1 MNTTPSPRP
10 GIASPPKESRWAG
23 TLVKIIFIL
32 LAIVAVG
39 AFVWAENA
47 RRGAVRQL
55 EQTMT
60 EFEELK
66 NKTTQDSS
74 QETAN
79 QVRANVAKLINIPL
93 DPPPTVAAISDIDK
107 LKESNE
113 FFAVAQNGDYLILT
127 GNRAILYNLE
137 KNIILDVA
145 PFRVNSPSPSPADT
159 PLTTSPTPAR

>member
-1 MNTTPSPRP
+1 MNTTAPPKP
-10 GIASPPKESRWAG
+10 GITSPPKESRRAG
-23 TLVKIIFIL
+23 TIVKIIFIL
-32 LAIVAVG
+32 LAIIAAG

-55 EQTMT
+55 EQTMAQ
-60 EFEELK
+60 FEELK

-93 DPPPTVAAISDIDK
+93 DPPPTVASISDIDK

-145 PFRVNSPSPSPADT
+145 PFRVNSPSPSPATSIT
-159 PLTTSPTPAR
+159 PSPTPAR